1 MITNYQRELQHNYLI
16 MKEESVTEE
25 MKLWE
30 KDYRIPM
37 ISNNIIHGVLP
48 IKVHCENGQASFYYE
63 ISSKQSL
70 DRIVEKIP
78 MDYGRLKRLI
88 KGVKDTL
95 QELEL
100 YLLPEDG
107 LLLRPEYIYM
117 NMDTGEYDFC
127 YYPWW
132 HEPAKDGM
140 HKLLEYLLNYLDY
153 QDKAGVAAAY
163 EWYRASGTENFSIRE
178 IDAVADVPKNQNIR
192 KEDMSKKTLEGKE
205 NILKNSSE
213 FEGEYMP
220 EWEDEEDKQVMNGS
234 LFHKLFKKRD
244 FFYDKVDKD
253 NAIQQRTENKNY
265 TMDKQEQAAVICEPS
280 NDYGAEK
287 NSVEQRDSTMFLKQ
301 GTQAVTRRLM
311 CKNAAAEPDFL
322 LTKHPFIIGK
332 GEDLADGVLKS
343 RSVSR
348 MHAQIECA
356 EGEYYIRDL
365 NSTNGTFVNGEL
377 LEMNET
383 VKLEVGDRISFA
395 EIEYDF
401 L

>member
-1 MITNYQRELQHNYLI
+1 MITHYQRELQHNYLI

-48 IKVHCENGQASFYYE
+48 LKVHCENGQAAFYYE
-63 ISSKQSL
+63 ISSRQSL

-78 MDYGRLKRLI
+78 MDYSRLKRLI
-88 KGVKDTL
+88 KGVKQVL

-132 HEPAKDGM
+132 HESAKEGM

-163 EWYRASGTENFSIRE
+163 EWYRSAGTENFSIHE
-178 IDAVADVPKNQNIR
+178 MESIADVHEKQDTR
-192 KEDMSKKTLEGKE
+192 KEDISKKPLEM
-205 NILKNSSE
+205 
-213 FEGEYMP
+213 EGEYMP
-220 EWEDEEDKQVMNGS
+220 EWEEEEEDKQAMNGS
-234 LFHKLFKKRD
+234 LFQKLFKKRESS
-244 FFYDKVDKD
+244 YEKADKD
-253 NAIQQRTENKNY
+253 SKVQQRMENKNFMAEK
-265 TMDKQEQAAVICEPS
+265 TEQAVVICEPS
-280 NDYGAEK
+280 GDYGAEK
-287 NSVEQRDSTMFLKQ
+287 NPVEQRDSTMFLNQ

-311 CKNAAAEPDFL
+311 CKNSATEPDFL
-322 LTKHPFIIGK
+322 LTKLPFIIGK
-332 GEDLADGVLKS
+332 GQDLADGVLKS

>member
-1 MITNYQRELQHNYLI
+1 MITQYQRELQHNYLI
-16 MKEESVTEE
+16 MKEEAVTEE

-37 ISNNIIHGVLP
+37 ISNNRINGLLP
-48 IKVHCENGQASFYYE
+48 IKVHYENGQVAFYYE

-78 MDYGRLKRLI
+78 LDYDKLKRLI
-88 KGVKDTL
+88 KSVKQAL

-100 YLLPEDG
+100 YFLPEDG

-132 HEPAKDGM
+132 HESGKEGM

-163 EWYRASGTENFSIRE
+163 EWYRSSGTENFSVSE
-178 IDAVADVPKNQNIR
+178 MEYVSDFHEKQDVR
-192 KEDMSKKTLEGKE
+192 KEDISEK
-205 NILKNSSE
+205 SSE
-213 FEGEYMP
+213 PIESDPFEMKGEYMP
-220 EWEDEEDKQVMNGS
+220 EWEDDEEKDKQVMNGS
-234 LFHKLFKKRD
+234 LFHKLFKKKESS
-244 FFYDKVDKD
+244 FEKVSKD
-253 NAIQQRTENKNY
+253 DAVQRTENKAFIA
-265 TMDKQEQAAVICEPS
+265 DKGEQMAVICEPS
-280 NDYGAEK
+280 SDYA
-287 NSVEQRDSTMFLKQ
+287 VEQNADYQRDSTMFLNQ
-301 GTQAVTRRLM
+301 GNQTVTRRLL
-311 CKNAAAEPDFL
+311 CKNSATEPDFL
-322 LTKHPFIIGK
+322 LTKLPFIIGK
-332 GEDLADGVLKS
+332 GQDLADGVLKS